1 MAKITY
7 PQLIKNIADAYR
19 QGTGSTEQIA
29 ISELTSKI
37 YEAISKQSFQF
48 KSIKFNADNTATL
61 TDKDNIQHTMECTY
75 DADGKL
81 TVISLDDR
89 NISITYDGDELKRIS
104 YISVD
109 LKNAPTN
116 S

>member
-1 MAKITY
+1 MK
-7 PQLIKNIADAYR
+7 
-19 QGTGSTEQIA
+19 
-29 ISELTSKI
+29 
-37 YEAISKQSFQF
+37 
-48 KSIKFNADNTATL
+48 
-61 TDKDNIQHTMECTY
+61 CTY

-81 TVISLDDR
+81 TAISLDDR

>member
-1 MAKITY
+1 
-7 PQLIKNIADAYR
+7 
-19 QGTGSTEQIA
+19 
-29 ISELTSKI
+29 
-37 YEAISKQSFQF
+37 
-48 KSIKFNADNTATL
+48 
-61 TDKDNIQHTMECTY
+61 MECTY

>member
-19 QGTGSTEQIA
+19 LGTGFTEQIA
-29 ISELTSKI
+29 VSELSDKI

-48 KSIKFNADNTATL
+48 KSIKFNTDNTATL
-61 TDKDNIQHTMECTY
+61 TDKDNVEHTMKCTY

>member
-1 MAKITY
+1 
-7 PQLIKNIADAYR
+7 
-19 QGTGSTEQIA
+19 
-29 ISELTSKI
+29 
-37 YEAISKQSFQF
+37 
-48 KSIKFNADNTATL
+48 
-61 TDKDNIQHTMECTY
+61 MECTY

-109 LKNAPTN
+109 LKNTPAN

>member
-1 MAKITY
+1 MAKLTY
-7 PQLIKNIADAYR
+7 PQLVKNIADAYR

-37 YEAISKQSFQF
+37 YEAIAKQSFQF
-48 KSIKFNADNTATL
+48 KSIQFNADNTATL
-61 TDKDNIQHTMECTY
+61 IDKDNVQHTMECTY

-89 NISITYDGDELKRIS
+89 NISITYNGDELKRIS